1 MLIRLKAIEAA
12 FGRRIGQ
19 RWGARTLDLDI
30 LLWSGGA
37 WSDDRLTIPHPAM
50 AERPFVLGP
59 LTRIAPGWRHPL
71 AARSIRQ
78 LAPTL
83 PPAKPVDR
91 APLPH
96 QGGRPPSH
104 GRPTATRMGAAQ
116 VAEHALLGLPTAPQ
130 Q

>member
-1 MLIRLKAIEAA
+1 M
-12 FGRRIGQ
+12 RISDWSSDVCSSDLQ

-78 LAPTL
+78 LATTL
-83 PPAKPVDR
+83 ARAKPVDR
-91 APLPH
+91 APLAH
-96 QGGRPPSH
+96 EGGGPLSH
-104 GRPTATRMGAAQ
+104 GRPTATR
-116 VAEHALLGLPTAPQ
+116 
-130 Q
+130 

>member
-1 MLIRLKAIEAA
+1 M
-12 FGRRIGQ
+12 RISDWSSDVCSSDLQ

-71 AARSIRQ
+71 AARSISHI
-78 LAPTL
+78 ATTL
-83 PPAKPVDR
+83 SRSEESRVGKASDR
-91 APLPH
+91 
-96 QGGRPPSH
+96 
-104 GRPTATRMGAAQ
+104 TRRTRGWQ
-116 VAEHALLGLPTAPQ
+116 YH
-130 Q
+130 

>member
-1 MLIRLKAIEAA
+1 MRISDWSSDVCSSDLNAVALVASPLDPPAMLIRLKAIEAA

-59 LTRIAPGWRHPL
+59 LTRIAPEIG
-71 AARSIRQ
+71 
-78 LAPTL
+78 
-83 PPAKPVDR
+83 R
-91 APLPH
+91 AH
-96 QGGRPPSH
+96 
-104 GRPTATRMGAAQ
+104 
-116 VAEHALLGLPTAPQ
+116 V
-130 Q
+130 